1 MCSAFYAWEINKCGL
16 NTSNVVLTW
25 IVESF
30 VGGEESHGVLSYLQ
44 KVLVFALN
52 TQPRISTV
60 SATVES
66 GRFIY
71 AFVCTQFSAIA
82 L

>member
-1 MCSAFYAWEINKCGL
+1 MCSAFYGWENNKCGL

-30 VGGEESHGVLSYLQ
+30 VGGEESHGALSYLQ

-60 SATVES
+60 SAT
-66 GRFIY
+66 F
-71 AFVCTQFSAIA
+71 FLPSAG
-82 L
+82 LFMPLYVHSSQQ